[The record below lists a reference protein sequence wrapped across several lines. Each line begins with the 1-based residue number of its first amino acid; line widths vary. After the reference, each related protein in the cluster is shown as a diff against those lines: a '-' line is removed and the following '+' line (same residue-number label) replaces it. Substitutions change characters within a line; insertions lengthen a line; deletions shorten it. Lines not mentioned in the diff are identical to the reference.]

1 MLSSEHV
8 ERRLAAILAAD
19 VVGSWRLIGIDERST
34 LAELKALRKTLFDP
48 KIAQHPL
55 MATEREINSMR
66 KDTARAVS
74 RRQSSISMLFIPV
87 ITFALWSCMI
97 NTAAQAAEAGTA
109 ANLPRI
115 LVLATGG
122 TIAGQADPRATGA
135 YKSGQITGEQLVQ
148 SVPGLDKLASFSAEQ
163 ISSIGSQDMNDK
175 VWFALARRIQQAL
188 DKNEADGVVVTHGTD
203 TLEETAFFLDNV
215 LHGDKP
221 VVIVGSMRPATAV
234 SADGPGNL
242 YEAVQV
248 AADPRS
254 RGRGVM
260 AVLNDKIEGARSV
273 TKTNTTSIETFNSPN
288 GGPIGYVD
296 AAGGIRF
303 MAQISGL
310 KRMTYE
316 LPTNEQLPRVEIVYS
331 HANMDAVPIEDAI
344 SHGAK
349 GIVLAGVG
357 DGNTSKQALDALE
370 MAAKNGIIVV
380 RSTRV
385 RSGFVTRNVEV
396 DDDKNGFVVSEDL
409 NPQKARV
416 LTQLLIAN
424 GVTSPAKL
432 QQAFTATW

>member
-1 MLSSEHV
+1 
-8 ERRLAAILAAD
+8 
-19 VVGSWRLIGIDERST
+19 
-34 LAELKALRKTLFDP
+34 
-48 KIAQHPL
+48 
-55 MATEREINSMR
+55 MR
-66 KDTARAVS
+66 KDTARPAS
-74 RRQSSISMLFIPV
+74 RRQSSISMLSIPV
-87 ITFALWSCMI
+87 ITFALWSCVI
-97 NTAAQAAEAGTA
+97 NTAAQAAEAGKDVGTV

-148 SVPGLDKLASFSAEQ
+148 SVPGLDKLASLSAKQ

-175 VWFALARRIQQAL
+175 VWFALARRIQQAV

-260 AVLNDKIEGARSV
+260 AVLNDKIEGARSI

-296 AAGGIRF
+296 TAGGIRF
-303 MAQISGL
+303 MAQVSGL
-310 KRMTYE
+310 KRTTYE

-331 HANMDAVPIEDAI
+331 HTNMDAVPIEDAI

-370 MAAKNGIIVV
+370 MAAKKGIIVV

-409 NPQKARV
+409 SPQKARV
-416 LTQLLIAN
+416 LTQLLIAS
-424 GVTSPAKL
+424 GVTAPAEL
-432 QQAFTATW
+432 QRAFTATW

>member
-1 MLSSEHV
+1 
-8 ERRLAAILAAD
+8 
-19 VVGSWRLIGIDERST
+19 
-34 LAELKALRKTLFDP
+34 
-48 KIAQHPL
+48 
-55 MATEREINSMR
+55 MATETGDKFDEEGHRQTSEPPAKLDIDAVHSGDHLRTLVMR
-66 KDTARAVS
+66 DQYGGAGRGGGQGCGDGRKSTTYSRARDGRDN
-74 RRQSSISMLFIPV
+74 RRSGRPPCNGCVQIRSDNGRTIGPV
-87 ITFALWSCMI
+87 CP
-97 NTAAQAAEAGTA
+97 G
-109 ANLPRI
+109 P
-115 LVLATGG
+115 
-122 TIAGQADPRATGA
+122 GQA
-135 YKSGQITGEQLVQ
+135 GELQRGTDFVDRIPGYERQGLVCAGP
-148 SVPGLDKLASFSAEQ
+148 S
-163 ISSIGSQDMNDK
+163 
-175 VWFALARRIQQAL
+175 QAL
-188 DKNEADGVVVTHGTD
+188 DKNGADGVVVTHGTD

-260 AVLNDKIEGARSV
+260 AVLNDMARSV

-296 AAGGIRF
+296 TAGGIRF
-303 MAQISGL
+303 MSQVSGL
-310 KRMTYE
+310 KRTTYE

-370 MAAKNGIIVV
+370 MAAKKGIIVV

-409 NPQKARV
+409 SPQKARV
-416 LTQLLIAN
+416 LTQLLIAS
-424 GVTSPAKL
+424 GVTAPAEL
-432 QQAFTATW
+432 QRAFTATW

>member
-1 MLSSEHV
+1 MNLVDEAG
-8 ERRLAAILAAD
+8 ERD
-19 VVGSWRLIGIDERST
+19 TSDDEKRHAMPLPL
-34 LAELKALRKTLFDP
+34 LAEELSKEQKRGW
-48 KIAQHPL
+48 
-55 MATEREINSMR
+55 EREINSMR
-66 KDTARAVS
+66 KNTARSAS
-74 RRQSSISMLFIPV
+74 RRQSSISMLSIAV
-87 ITFALWSCMI
+87 ITFALWSCVI
-97 NTAAQAAEAGTA
+97 NTAAQAAEAGKDVRTA
-109 ANLPRI
+109 TNLPRI

-122 TIAGQADPRATGA
+122 TIAGQADPRASGA
-135 YKSGQITGEQLVQ
+135 YKSGQITAEQLVQ
-148 SVPGLDKLASFSAEQ
+148 SVPGLDKLASLSAEQ

-175 VWFALARRIQQAL
+175 VWFALARRIQQAV

-296 AAGGIRF
+296 TAGGIRF
-303 MAQISGL
+303 MAQVSGL

-316 LPTNEQLPRVEIVYS
+316 LPTNEQLPRVEIVYA

-370 MAAKNGIIVV
+370 MAAKKGIIVV

-409 NPQKARV
+409 SPQKARV
-416 LTQLLIAN
+416 LTQLLIAS
-424 GVTSPAKL
+424 GVAAPAEL
-432 QQAFTATW
+432 QRAFTATW

>member
-1 MLSSEHV
+1 MTKH
-8 ERRLAAILAAD
+8 AARPA
-19 VVGSWRLIGIDERST
+19 
-34 LAELKALRKTLFDP
+34 
-48 KIAQHPL
+48 
-55 MATEREINSMR
+55 
-66 KDTARAVS
+66 S
-74 RRQSSISMLFIPV
+74 RRRNRTLMLTVPLV
-87 ITFALWSCMI
+87 ALALWSWGI
-97 NTAAQAAEAGTA
+97 DAAQAAEPGKDATA
-109 ANLPRI
+109 ASLPRI

-122 TIAGQADPRATGA
+122 TIAGQADARATGA
-135 YKSGQITGEQLVQ
+135 YKSGQITGEQLMQ
-148 SVPGLDKLASFSAEQ
+148 SVPGLDKLAKLNAEQ

-175 VWFALARRIQQAL
+175 VWFALARRIQDAF
-188 DKNEADGVVVTHGTD
+188 DKNEADGVLITHGTD

-215 LHGDKP
+215 VRSDKP

-260 AVLNDKIEGARSV
+260 AVLNDKIQSARSI
-273 TKTNTTSIETFNSPN
+273 TKTNTTSIETFSSPN
-288 GGPIGYVD
+288 DGPIGYVD
-296 AAGGIRF
+296 TAGGIRF
-303 MAQISGL
+303 MTQAAGF
-310 KRMTYE
+310 KRTTYP
-316 LPTNEQLPRVEIVYS
+316 LPAGEQLPRVEIVYS

-349 GIVLAGVG
+349 SIVLAGVG

-370 MAAKNGIIVV
+370 AAAKKGVIVV

-416 LTQLLIAN
+416 LTQLLIAG
-424 GVTSPAKL
+424 GVTAPAEL
-432 QQAFTATW
+432 QRAFTATW

>member
-1 MLSSEHV
+1 M
-8 ERRLAAILAAD
+8 RN
-19 VVGSWRLIGIDERST
+19 
-34 LAELKALRKTLFDP
+34 
-48 KIAQHPL
+48 IAQASH
-55 MATEREINSMR
+55 
-66 KDTARAVS
+66 
-74 RRQSSISMLFIPV
+74 RQGRTWVPTVPV
-87 ITFALWSCMI
+87 IAFALGMFV
-97 NTAAQAAEAGTA
+97 TDAAVWAAESGKDAGTA
-109 ANLPRI
+109 AKLPRI

-148 SVPGLDKLASFSAEQ
+148 SVPGLDKLAQLSAEQ

-175 VWFALARRIQQAL
+175 VWFALAHRIQQAF

-215 LHGDKP
+215 LHADKP
-221 VVIVGSMRPATAV
+221 VVLVGSMRPATAV

-248 AADPRS
+248 AADSRS

-260 AVLNDKIEGARSV
+260 AVLDDKIQGARSV
-273 TKTNTTSIETFNSPN
+273 TKTNTTSVETFNSPN

-296 AAGGIRF
+296 SAGGIRF
-303 MAQISGL
+303 MAQASGL
-310 KRMTYE
+310 KRATYE
-316 LPTNEQLPRVEIVYS
+316 LPANDQLPRVEIVYS
-331 HANMDAVPIEDAI
+331 HANMDAIPIEDAV

-370 MAAKNGIIVV
+370 QAAKKGIVVV

-396 DDDKNGFVVSEDL
+396 DDDKTGFVVSEDL

-416 LTQLLIAN
+416 LLQLLIAN
-424 GVTSPAKL
+424 GVTAPAEL
-432 QQAFTATW
+432 QRSFTATW

>member
-1 MLSSEHV
+1 MLSI
-8 ERRLAAILAAD
+8 A
-19 VVGSWRLIGIDERST
+19 VV
-34 LAELKALRKTLFDP
+34 
-48 KIAQHPL
+48 
-55 MATEREINSMR
+55 
-66 KDTARAVS
+66 
-74 RRQSSISMLFIPV
+74 
-87 ITFALWSCMI
+87 TFALWSCVI
-97 NTAAQAAEAGTA
+97 NTSVQAAEAGKDVATA
-109 ANLPRI
+109 ANRPRI

-135 YKSGQITGEQLVQ
+135 YKSGQITAEQLVQ
-148 SVPGLDKLASFSAEQ
+148 SVPGLDKLASLNAEQ

-175 VWFALARRIQQAL
+175 VWFALARRIQQAI

-296 AAGGIRF
+296 TAGGIRF
-303 MAQISGL
+303 MAQVSGL
-310 KRMTYE
+310 KHTTYE
-316 LPTNEQLPRVEIVYS
+316 LPTTEQLPRVEIVYS

-370 MAAKNGIIVV
+370 IAAKKGIIVV

-396 DDDKNGFVVSEDL
+396 DDDKTGFVVSEDL
-409 NPQKARV
+409 SPQKARI
-416 LTQLLIAN
+416 LTQLLIASN
-424 GVTSPAKL
+424 VTAPAEL
-432 QQAFTATW
+432 QRAFTATW

>member
-1 MLSSEHV
+1 M
-8 ERRLAAILAAD
+8 
-19 VVGSWRLIGIDERST
+19 
-34 LAELKALRKTLFDP
+34 
-48 KIAQHPL
+48 
-55 MATEREINSMR
+55 
-66 KDTARAVS
+66 KDTVRPAS
-74 RRQSSISMLFIPV
+74 RRQSRISMLSIAV
-87 ITFALWSCMI
+87 ITLALCSFVI
-97 NTAAQAAEAGTA
+97 NAAAHAAEVGKDAGTA
-109 ANLPRI
+109 TNLPRI

-122 TIAGQADPRATGA
+122 TIAGQADPRASGA

-148 SVPGLDKLASFSAEQ
+148 SIPGLDKLAKLSAEQ
-163 ISSIGSQDMNDK
+163 ISSIGSHDMNDK
-175 VWFALARRIQQAL
+175 VWFALAHRIQQAF
-188 DKNEADGVVVTHGTD
+188 DNNEADGVVVTHGTD
-203 TLEETAFFLDNV
+203 TLEETTFFLDNV
-215 LHGDKP
+215 LKGDKP

-273 TKTNTTSIETFNSPN
+273 TKTNTTSLETFNSPN
-288 GGPIGYVD
+288 AGPIGYVD
-296 AAGGIRF
+296 TASGIRF
-303 MAQISGL
+303 MAQASGL
-310 KRMTYE
+310 KRATYE
-316 LPTNEQLPRVEIVYS
+316 LPANEQLPRVEIVYS

-357 DGNTSKQALDALE
+357 DGNTAKQALDALE
-370 MAAKNGIIVV
+370 LAAKKGIVVV

-424 GVTSPAKL
+424 GVTAPTKL

>member
-1 MLSSEHV
+1 MSKDS
-8 ERRLAAILAAD
+8 
-19 VVGSWRLIGIDERST
+19 VG
-34 LAELKALRKTLFDP
+34 P
-48 KIAQHPL
+48 
-55 MATEREINSMR
+55 
-66 KDTARAVS
+66 AR
-74 RRQSSISMLFIPV
+74 RRQSRISMRAIAV
-87 ITFALWSCMI
+87 ITLALCSFVI
-97 NTAAQAAEAGTA
+97 NAAAHAAEPGKDAGA
-109 ANLPRI
+109 ATNLPRV

-122 TIAGQADPRATGA
+122 TIAGQAESRATGA

-148 SVPGLDKLASFSAEQ
+148 SVPGLDKLAKLSAEQ

-175 VWFALARRIQQAL
+175 VWFALAHRIQQAF
-188 DKNEADGVVVTHGTD
+188 DNNEADGVVVTHGTD
-203 TLEETAFFLDNV
+203 TLEETTFFLDNV
-215 LHGDKP
+215 LKGDKP

-260 AVLNDKIEGARSV
+260 AVLNDKIEGARLV

-296 AAGGIRF
+296 TAGGIRF
-303 MAQISGL
+303 MAQASGL
-310 KRMTYE
+310 KRATYD
-316 LPTNEQLPRVEIVYS
+316 LPANEPLPRVEIVYS

-370 MAAKNGIIVV
+370 QAAKKGIIVV

-396 DDDKNGFVVSEDL
+396 DDDRYGFVVSEDL
-409 NPQKARV
+409 SPQKARV

-424 GVTSPAKL
+424 GVTAPAKL

>member
-1 MLSSEHV
+1 MRNIGQASHRQGRMWVLS
-8 ERRLAAILAAD
+8 
-19 VVGSWRLIGIDERST
+19 
-34 LAELKALRKTLFDP
+34 
-48 KIAQHPL
+48 IA
-55 MATEREINSMR
+55 
-66 KDTARAVS
+66 
-74 RRQSSISMLFIPV
+74 V
-87 ITFALWSCMI
+87 ITFALCMFVT
-97 NTAAQAAEAGTA
+97 NAAVRAAEAGKDAGTA
-109 ANLPRI
+109 AKLPRI

-148 SVPGLDKLASFSAEQ
+148 SVPGLDKLAQLSAEQ

-175 VWFALARRIQQAL
+175 VWFALAHRIQQAF

-215 LHGDKP
+215 LHADKP
-221 VVIVGSMRPATAV
+221 VVLVGSMRPATAV

-260 AVLNDKIEGARSV
+260 AVLDDKIQSARSV
-273 TKTNTTSIETFNSPN
+273 TKTNTTSVETFNSPN

-296 AAGGIRF
+296 SAGGIRF
-303 MAQISGL
+303 MAQPSGP
-310 KRMTYE
+310 KRATYE
-316 LPTNEQLPRVEIVYS
+316 LPANDQLPRVEIVYS
-331 HANMDAVPIEDAI
+331 HANMDAIPIEDAI

-370 MAAKNGIIVV
+370 QAAKKGIVIV

-416 LTQLLIAN
+416 LLQLLIAN
-424 GVTSPAKL
+424 GVSAPAEL
-432 QQAFTATW
+432 QRSFTATW

>member
-1 MLSSEHV
+1 MKTDIQRQASQTSRLSI
-8 ERRLAAILAAD
+8 AAM
-19 VVGSWRLIGIDERST
+19 T
-34 LAELKALRKTLFDP
+34 LALSF
-48 KIAQHPL
+48 
-55 MATEREINSMR
+55 
-66 KDTARAVS
+66 
-74 RRQSSISMLFIPV
+74 
-87 ITFALWSCMI
+87 MI
-97 NTAAQAAEAGTA
+97 NVAAHAAEAGKDA
-109 ANLPRI
+109 APATNLPRI

-122 TIAGQADPRATGA
+122 TIAGQADPRASGA

-148 SVPGLDKLASFSAEQ
+148 SVPGLDKMAKLSAEQ

-175 VWFALARRIQQAL
+175 VWFALAHRIQQAF
-188 DKNEADGVVVTHGTD
+188 DNNEADGVVVTHGTD
-203 TLEETAFFLDNV
+203 TLEETTFFLDNV
-215 LHGDKP
+215 LKGDRP

-273 TKTNTTSIETFNSPN
+273 TKTNTTSLETFTSPN
-288 GGPIGYVD
+288 AGPVGYVD
-296 AAGGIRF
+296 TAGGIRF
-303 MAQISGL
+303 MTQASGL
-310 KRMTYE
+310 KRATYE
-316 LPTNEQLPRVEIVYS
+316 LPANGELPRVEIVYS
-331 HANMDAVPIEDAI
+331 HANMDAVPIEDAL

-370 MAAKNGIIVV
+370 AAAKKGIIVV

-424 GVTSPAKL
+424 GVTSAAKL

>member
-1 MLSSEHV
+1 M
-8 ERRLAAILAAD
+8 RN
-19 VVGSWRLIGIDERST
+19 IGQASHRQGRMWVPS
-34 LAELKALRKTLFDP
+34 
-48 KIAQHPL
+48 IA
-55 MATEREINSMR
+55 
-66 KDTARAVS
+66 
-74 RRQSSISMLFIPV
+74 V
-87 ITFALWSCMI
+87 ITFALCMFVT
-97 NTAAQAAEAGTA
+97 NAAVRAAEAGKDAGTA
-109 ANLPRI
+109 VKLPRI

-148 SVPGLDKLASFSAEQ
+148 SVPGLDKLAQLSAEQ

-175 VWFALARRIQQAL
+175 VWFALAHRIQQAF

-215 LHGDKP
+215 LHADKP
-221 VVIVGSMRPATAV
+221 VVLVGSMRPATAV

-242 YEAVQV
+242 YEAIQV

-260 AVLNDKIEGARSV
+260 AVLDDKIQSARSV
-273 TKTNTTSIETFNSPN
+273 TKTNTTSVETFNSPN

-296 AAGGIRF
+296 SAGGIRF
-303 MAQISGL
+303 MAQPSGL
-310 KRMTYE
+310 KRATYE
-316 LPTNEQLPRVEIVYS
+316 LPANDQLPRVEIVYS
-331 HANMDAVPIEDAI
+331 HANMDAIPIEDAI

-357 DGNTSKQALDALE
+357 DGNTSKQALYALE
-370 MAAKNGIIVV
+370 QAAKKGIVIV

-416 LTQLLIAN
+416 LLQLLIAN
-424 GVTSPAKL
+424 GVTAPAEL
-432 QQAFTATW
+432 QRSFTATW

>member
-1 MLSSEHV
+1 MTKEMVRPASLRRRALSIPS
-8 ERRLAAILAAD
+8 
-19 VVGSWRLIGIDERST
+19 
-34 LAELKALRKTLFDP
+34 
-48 KIAQHPL
+48 
-55 MATEREINSMR
+55 
-66 KDTARAVS
+66 
-74 RRQSSISMLFIPV
+74 IPV
-87 ITFALWSCMI
+87 IVLAISSMVISTTAYAEETAKGMT
-97 NTAAQAAEAGTA
+97 TAAS
-109 ANLPRI
+109 LPRI

-122 TIAGQADPRATGA
+122 TIAGQADSRATGA

-148 SVPGLDKLASFSAEQ
+148 SVPGLDKLAKLNAEQ
-163 ISSIGSQDMNDK
+163 VSSIGSQDMNDK
-175 VWFALARRIQQAL
+175 VWFALAQRIQQAF

-215 LHGDKP
+215 VKGDKP

-260 AVLNDKIEGARSV
+260 AVLNDKIEAARSI
-273 TKTNTTSIETFNSPN
+273 TKTNTTSIETFVSPN

-296 AAGGIRF
+296 TAGGIRF
-303 MAQISGL
+303 LAQSSSL
-310 KRMTYE
+310 KRANYP
-316 LPTNEQLPRVEIVYS
+316 LPASEPLPRVEIIYS
-331 HANMDAVPIEDAI
+331 HANMDSVPIEDAI

-357 DGNTSKQALDALE
+357 DGNTSKQALEALE
-370 MAAKNGIIVV
+370 AAAKKGVVVV
-380 RSTRV
+380 RSSRV

-416 LTQLLIAN
+416 LTQLLIAS
-424 GVTSPAKL
+424 GVSAPAEL
-432 QQAFTATW
+432 QRAFTATW

>member
-1 MLSSEHV
+1 
-8 ERRLAAILAAD
+8 
-19 VVGSWRLIGIDERST
+19 
-34 LAELKALRKTLFDP
+34 
-48 KIAQHPL
+48 
-55 MATEREINSMR
+55 MR
-66 KDTARAVS
+66 KHTDRQAS
-74 RRQSSISMLFIPV
+74 RRQSRISMLSIPV
-87 ITFALWSCMI
+87 IILSLMI
-97 NTAAQAAEAGTA
+97 NVAAHAAEAGKDTGPA
-109 ANLPRI
+109 SNLPRI

-148 SVPGLDKLASFSAEQ
+148 SVPGLDKMAKLNAEQ

-175 VWFALARRIQQAL
+175 VWFALARRIQQAF
-188 DKNEADGVVVTHGTD
+188 DNNEADGVVVTHGTD
-203 TLEETAFFLDNV
+203 TLEETTFFLDNV
-215 LHGDKP
+215 LKGEKP
-221 VVIVGSMRPATAV
+221 VVIVGSMRPASAV

-273 TKTNTTSIETFNSPN
+273 TKTNTTSLETFTSPN
-288 GGPIGYVD
+288 AGPIGYID
-296 AAGGIRF
+296 TAGGIRF
-303 MAQISGL
+303 MAQASGL
-310 KRMTYE
+310 KRATYE
-316 LPTNEQLPRVEIVYS
+316 LPPNDQLPRVEIVYS
-331 HANMDAVPIEDAI
+331 HANMDAVPVEDAI

-370 MAAKNGIIVV
+370 LAAKKGIVVV

>member
-1 MLSSEHV
+1 MLTV
-8 ERRLAAILAAD
+8 PL
-19 VVGSWRLIGIDERST
+19 V
-34 LAELKALRKTLFDP
+34 AL
-48 KIAQHPL
+48 
-55 MATEREINSMR
+55 
-66 KDTARAVS
+66 
-74 RRQSSISMLFIPV
+74 
-87 ITFALWSCMI
+87 ALWSWGI
-97 NTAAQAAEAGTA
+97 DAAQAAEPGKDATA
-109 ANLPRI
+109 ASLPRI

-122 TIAGQADPRATGA
+122 TIAGQADARATGA
-135 YKSGQITGEQLVQ
+135 YKSGQITGEQLMQ
-148 SVPGLDKLASFSAEQ
+148 SVPGLDKLAKLNAEQ

-175 VWFALARRIQQAL
+175 VWFALARRIQDAF
-188 DKNEADGVVVTHGTD
+188 DKNEADGILITHGTD

-215 LHGDKP
+215 VRGDKP

-260 AVLNDKIEGARSV
+260 AVLNDKIQSARSI
-273 TKTNTTSIETFNSPN
+273 TKTNTTSIETFSSPN
-288 GGPIGYVD
+288 DGPIGYVD
-296 AAGGIRF
+296 TAGGIRF
-303 MAQISGL
+303 MTQAAGF
-310 KRMTYE
+310 KRTTYP
-316 LPTNEQLPRVEIVYS
+316 LPAGEQLPRVEIVYS

-370 MAAKNGIIVV
+370 AAAKKGIVVV

-416 LTQLLIAN
+416 LTQLLIAG
-424 GVTSPAKL
+424 GVTAPAEL
-432 QQAFTATW
+432 QRAFTATW

>member
-409 NPQKARV
+409 SPQKARV
-416 LTQLLIAN
+416 LTQLLIAS
-424 GVTSPAKL
+424 GVTAPAEL
-432 QQAFTATW
+432 QRAFTATW

>member
-1 MLSSEHV
+1 MLSV
-8 ERRLAAILAAD
+8 PLF
-19 VVGSWRLIGIDERST
+19 T
-34 LAELKALRKTLFDP
+34 LALCLVV
-48 KIAQHPL
+48 
-55 MATEREINSMR
+55 INVA
-66 KDTARAVS
+66 ARA
-74 RRQSSISMLFIPV
+74 
-87 ITFALWSCMI
+87 
-97 NTAAQAAEAGTA
+97 AEAGKDAGTA

-135 YKSGQITGEQLVQ
+135 YKSGQITAEQLVQ
-148 SVPGLDKLASFSAEQ
+148 SVPGLDKLAKLSAEQ

-175 VWFALARRIQQAL
+175 VWFALAHRVQQAF
-188 DKNEADGVVVTHGTD
+188 DKDEADGVVVTHGTD

-215 LHGDKP
+215 LKADKP
-221 VVIVGSMRPATAV
+221 VVIVGSMRPSTAV

-242 YEAVQV
+242 YEAIQV
-248 AADPRS
+248 AADPRA

-260 AVLNDKIEGARSV
+260 AVLDDKIEGARSV
-273 TKTNTTSIETFNSPN
+273 TKTNTTSLETFNSPN
-288 GGPIGYVD
+288 AGPIGYVD
-296 AAGGIRF
+296 TAGGIRF
-303 MAQISGL
+303 MARASGL
-310 KRMTYE
+310 KRATYE
-316 LPTNEQLPRVEIVYS
+316 LPANEQLPRVEIVYS
-331 HANMDAVPIEDAI
+331 HANMDGVPIEDAI

-370 MAAKNGIIVV
+370 LAAKKGIVIV

-424 GVTSPAKL
+424 GVTAPDKL

>member
-1 MLSSEHV
+1 MTKDIQGRASRTSILSI
-8 ERRLAAILAAD
+8 AAT
-19 VVGSWRLIGIDERST
+19 T
-34 LAELKALRKTLFDP
+34 LALS
-48 KIAQHPL
+48 L
-55 MATEREINSMR
+55 MLN
-66 KDTARAVS
+66 V
-74 RRQSSISMLFIPV
+74 
-87 ITFALWSCMI
+87 
-97 NTAAQAAEAGTA
+97 AAQAAEAGKDA
-109 ANLPRI
+109 APATNLPRI

-122 TIAGQADPRATGA
+122 TIAGQADPRASGA

-148 SVPGLDKLASFSAEQ
+148 SVPGLDKMAKLSAEQ

-175 VWFALARRIQQAL
+175 VWFALAHRIQQAF
-188 DKNEADGVVVTHGTD
+188 DNNEADGVVVTHGTD
-203 TLEETAFFLDNV
+203 TLEETTFFLDNV
-215 LHGDKP
+215 LKGEKP

-273 TKTNTTSIETFNSPN
+273 TKTNTTSLETFTSPN
-288 GGPIGYVD
+288 AGPIGYVD
-296 AAGGIRF
+296 TAGGIRF
-303 MAQISGL
+303 MTQAAGL
-310 KRMTYE
+310 KRATYE
-316 LPTNEQLPRVEIVYS
+316 LPANGELPRVEIVYS
-331 HANMDAVPIEDAI
+331 HANMDAVPIDDAI

-357 DGNTSKQALDALE
+357 DGNTSKLALDALE
-370 MAAKNGIIVV
+370 AAAKKGIVVV